1 VRLGPAAPPRSAV
14 YECACREAAELSF
27 GVGVEHLVLATAVLG
42 SALNE
47 FADAE
52 TVRDHIRARERDA
65 LASLGIS
72 LESVRGELEERHP
85 AAPCDLPVTPE
96 AKRLLE
102 LASKRR
108 RPAFPDDVLAVLVHD
123 SNTARRLLFE
133 LDVPVGTLQERLRR

>member
-1 VRLGPAAPPRSAV
+1 VSVV

-27 GVGVEHLVLATAVLG
+27 GLGVEHLVLATAVLG

-47 FADAE
+47 FVDAE
-52 TVRDHIRARERDA
+52 TVRDCIHARERDA

-85 AAPCDLPVTPE
+85 DAPCDLPVAPE
-96 AKRLLE
+96 AKRVLA

-108 RPAFPDDVLAVLVHD
+108 RPPRADDVLAVLVHE
-123 SNTARRLLFE
+123 SNTARRLLVE
-133 LDVPVGTLQERLRR
+133 LEVPVGTLQARLRR